1 MAGVRLDEVTKT
13 FGDIVAVDDI
23 SMEIEEGEL
32 LVLVGPSGCGKTTT
46 LRMIAGLE
54 YPTSGRVFIDSN
66 DVTEIAPGNRDIA
79 MVFQDLA
86 LYPHLN
92 VSENMSFGLK
102 MRGYPEQEVVER
114 VREATE
120 MLQIPEL
127 IDRPIHELSGGQ
139 QQRVALGR
147 ALVRDP
153 SVFLL
158 DEPLG
163 ALDAKLRREMR
174 SEIIELHETIDAT
187 MVYVTHDQEI
197 AMTLGDRIA
206 VMNEGRIQQLDEPST
221 VYRSPNNLFVAQFI
235 GSPDMNVFD
244 ARTSADGDSVL
255 IDSEVFEFSLPVG
268 DRSVDDLDGRDIVV
282 GIRPQD
288 IHHAGYS
295 STDLE
300 SNPEFTIEVEIV
312 EEMGSISDVHF
323 TRAGS
328 DFIARF
334 SVAAELEIGQS
345 VPILIDLANLH
356 LFDADTT
363 ERISVLDREALETH

>member
-1 MAGVRLDEVTKT
+1 MARVELDKVTKR
-13 FGDIVAVDDI
+13 FGDVVAVDDV
-23 SMEIEEGEL
+23 SMTIEDGEL

-54 YPTSGRVFIDSN
+54 YPTDGRVFIGPK

-92 VSENMSFGLK
+92 VRENMSFGLR
-102 MRGYPEQEVVER
+102 MRGFPDNEIAARVE
-114 VREATE
+114 EAAE

-127 IDRPIHELSGGQ
+127 IDRQINELSGGQ

-206 VMNEGRIQQLDEPST
+206 VMHEGKIQQLDEPST
-221 VYRSPNNLFVAQFI
+221 VYRTPQNLFVAQFI
-235 GSPDMNVFD
+235 GSPDMNVFN
-244 ARTSADGDSVL
+244 ATTSVDGDSLRVQS
-255 IDSEVFEFSLPVG
+255 DVFDFSLSTDG
-268 DRSVDDLDGRDIVV
+268 RSVEGLDGRDILA

-288 IHHAGYS
+288 IHHADYVAEN
-295 STDLE
+295 LA
-300 SNPEFTIEVEIV
+300 SNPEFSIEVDIV
-312 EEMGSISDVHF
+312 EEMGSASDVHF
-323 TRAGS
+323 TRAGTT
-328 DFIARF
+328 FIARF
-334 SVAAELEIGQS
+334 NVSADIDIGGT
-345 VPILIDLANLH
+345 VPILLDVENLH
-356 LFDADTT
+356 LFDATT
-363 ERISVLDREALETH
+363 GERIAGVDREIVEAA

>member
-1 MAGVRLDEVTKT
+1 MAGVTLDEVTKT

-54 YPTSGRVFIDSN
+54 YPTSGRVFIGPN

-114 VREATE
+114 VREAAE

-244 ARTSADGDSVL
+244 ARTSVDGDSVL

-323 TRAGS
+323 TRAGI

-363 ERISVLDREALETH
+363 DRISVLDREVLGTH